1 VARRTTRTADLVATD
16 PGDESPEDAADR
28 TRTEKVQ
35 TFLRQSRDRWRT
47 ADAASDKLRKRMRM
61 EQLFAAGDQWDE
73 HDRSLRAD
81 EGRPCLTI
89 NRIPQFLR
97 QVSNQ
102 SRANRSQILVAP
114 KGKDASVELAN
125 TLQGLIRSV
134 EVDSDADVAY
144 DTASDH
150 QLRIGLGYVRL
161 RAKWDGETWEQH
173 CRIERIRNPLS
184 VYKDPTTQE
193 ADFADARFM
202 HIIGVIGKDEYQ
214 ARWGHLSDYASLV
227 EFVKYN
233 KPEIDWM
240 PEGRVVLAEYFTVE
254 QQKKKL
260 CLLEDG
266 ASVREENLGKYAE
279 AFQMANP
286 GAPLPAIT
294 RTRQHSVPVVSW
306 CLHNATTILEGNA
319 DRTAGRELP
328 GTRIPIFPVVGD
340 ELDLDGT
347 VDYRGMVTDAVDP
360 AKMYN
365 FWTSAIAETI
375 ALTTKAPWIA
385 AAGQISE
392 YLEEWEDSNRTPH
405 AVLQY
410 DPVSVNGD
418 LAPPPTR
425 NVAEPPI
432 QAMVVGLKESDQ
444 DIKAVMGLFEA
455 SLGEKGPQQS
465 ARAISAV
472 QQQGLLANSNYLD
485 NLQRTKRSLGR
496 ALLVWLRV
504 IYDVPRIVHIVQ
516 PDGKR
521 QKVIVHAGPDNAPAV
536 PQAPAPKG
544 FQVNPQIQPF
554 DAPPDVRGVFDIS
567 AGDFEISV
575 STGPSFQT
583 QREETE
589 AWLLELFKV
598 LPGLAQIGADIV
610 LENSDNPA
618 AQQLAKRAKLMLP
631 PQLQDETD
639 PETALPRLTA
649 QNQQLQQLLA
659 KQHTAISA
667 LVKKLESQQI
677 SADARIQVALIQAQS
692 QRDIVMAKIGSDKDR
707 EIFQA
712 EYNRFE
718 QMVGHLSDL
727 AQGSADHD
735 HALEQGAQAAA
746 LAPQPDGGG
755 GDNGQPGAGASA

>member
-1 VARRTTRTADLVATD
+1 MARRTKRTADLVATD
-16 PGDESPEDAADR
+16 PVEESPAESADR
-28 TRTEKVQ
+28 DRTSIVQ
-35 TFLRQSRDRWRT
+35 AFLRQSRDRWRT
-47 ADAASDKLRKRMRM
+47 EDAASDKLRKRMRK
-61 EQLFAAGDQWDE
+61 EQLFAAGDQWDQS
-73 HDRSLRAD
+73 DRSLREN

-125 TLQGLIRSV
+125 TIQGMIRSV

-173 CRIERIRNPLS
+173 CRLERIRNPLS
-184 VYKDPTTQE
+184 VYNDPSIQE
-193 ADFADARFM
+193 ADFADSRHC
-202 HIIGVIGKDEYQ
+202 HIIGVIGRDEYE
-214 ARWGHLSDYASLV
+214 ARWGDVADYASLV
-227 EFVKYN
+227 EFVRYN
-233 KPEIDWM
+233 KPEADWM
-240 PEGRVVLAEYFTVE
+240 PEGKVVLAEYFYVE
-254 QQKKKL
+254 QQLKTL

-266 ASVREENLGKYAE
+266 ASVREENLGKYAQ
-279 AFQMANP
+279 AFSLANP
-286 GAPLPAIT
+286 GAPLPAVK
-294 RTRQHSVPVVSW
+294 RSRRHHVPVVFW
-306 CLHNATTILEGNA
+306 CLHNAVAILEGNA
-319 DRTAGRELP
+319 DKMAGREVP

-340 ELDLDGT
+340 EIDLDGQ
-347 VDYRGMVTDAVDP
+347 VDFRGMVTDAIDP

-385 AAGQISE
+385 AAGQVDQ
-392 YLEEWEDSNRTPH
+392 YLEDWQESNRTPH
-405 AVLQY
+405 AVLVY

-418 LAPPPTR
+418 LAPPPVR

-432 QAMVVGLKESDQ
+432 QAMVIGLKESDQ

-485 NLQRTKRSLGR
+485 NLQRTKRSIGR
-496 ALLVWLRV
+496 ALLQWFRV

-521 QKVIVHAGPDNAPAV
+521 QKVVVHAGADNAPAV
-536 PQAPAPKG
+536 PQNPAPKG
-544 FQVNPQIQPF
+544 YQVNPNVQPF
-554 DAPPDVRGVFDIS
+554 DAPPDVRGVFDIA
-567 AGDFEISV
+567 AGDFEITV

-598 LPGLAQIGADIV
+598 LPGLATIGADIV

-631 PQLQDETD
+631 PQLQDESD

-692 QRDIVMAKIGSDKDR
+692 QRDLVMAKIGSEKDKA
-707 EIFQA
+707 IFDA
-712 EYNRFE
+712 EYSRFE
-718 QMVGHLSDL
+718 QMVAHLSDL
-727 AQGSADHD
+727 AQGAADHT
-735 HALEQGAQAAA
+735 HQLEQDANAAA
-746 LAPQPDGGG
+746 LQPAPDGGDG
-755 GDNGQPGAGASA
+755 GSSGASA